1 MKTLR
6 ILIRV
11 IVCICCIVTIGNSL
25 TLDTLKVSDEFISP
39 IPNPTAIEWD
49 GQSFWISNM
58 KSPCVYKL
66 DQNMV
71 AVDSIRTAHAR
82 ISAIAFNNAD
92 LWIAIDSTAKDT
104 LIGTGAHKI
113 FRAFRVNT
121 QTGMEEDSISFRPV
135 WVNVYDTGFVMGL
148 AIHNDT
154 FYVTLNAGYSS
165 GIYTINPV
173 AQTTKLLSYLYLSG
187 FSFINNEILGIRIT
201 YRGFQ
206 GNWITDLARYDS
218 APFVLTFYATDIASN
233 GIDLMLCDMR
243 ESKIMQIP
251 LFPTNVKRNSISYC
265 PINTNIQY
273 DLHISLKG
281 DIHRIESNSKRYTI
295 QGQWVTSC
303 SNSYNNHASQVS
315 IQRKK

>member
-1 MKTLR
+1 MKPLQ

-11 IVCICCIVTIGNSL
+11 VVCISCIVTIGNGRS
-25 TLDTLKVSDEFISP
+25 LDTLKVSHEFVSP
-39 IPNPTAIEWD
+39 IPNPTAIDWD

-66 DQNMV
+66 DQNMST
-71 AVDSIRTAHAR
+71 VDSIRTAHSR
-82 ISAIAFNNAD
+82 ISAIAFNNTD
-92 LWIAIDSTAKDT
+92 LWVAVDSAAKDT
-104 LIGTGAHKI
+104 LIGSGVYKVFRI
-113 FRAFRVNT
+113 FHVNT
-121 QTGMEEDSISFRPV
+121 QTGTEGDSISFRAGA
-135 WVNVYDTGFVMGL
+135 VNVNDTGYVIGL

-165 GIYTINPV
+165 GIYTIDPA
-173 AQTTKLLSYLYLSG
+173 AQTTKLLSYLPLSG
-187 FSFINNEILGIRIT
+187 FSFVNNILLGIRRT
-201 YRGFQ
+201 FNNSE
-206 GNWITDLARYDS
+206 GNWVTDLARDDS
-218 APFVLTFYATDIASN
+218 AMFVLTFYATDIASN
-233 GIDLMLCDMR
+233 GINLMLCDMR

-251 LFPTNVKRNSISYC
+251 LFPTNVKRTSISYC
-265 PINTNIQY
+265 PITNIQY

-295 QGQWVTSC
+295 QGQRVTSC